1 MNYLE
6 PKMEIVELMRM
17 DVITVSDGG
26 NIDNGTGNGTGWVP
40 NPNS

>member
-6 PKMEIVELMRM
+6 PKMEVVELMRM

-26 NIDNGTGNGTGWVP
+26 NINNDTGNTGWIP
-40 NPNS
+40 NPNQ